1 MAPED
6 LEDFFAPFL
15 RISLKRMFGGHG
27 ITAEGRMIALA
38 FDGEIFLKVD
48 DATRGFFESQG
59 ATPFT
64 YEKKTG
70 EQAVMSYYRVPAEA
84 FDDDQLK
91 RACLEAALEAARRAA
106 LPKPKKTP
114 KSKKPAGKPRT
125 I

>member
-6 LEDFFAPFL
+6 IEDFFAPFL
-15 RISLKRMFGGHG
+15 RIALKRMFGGYG
-27 ITAEGRMIALA
+27 ITAEGRMIALE

-48 DATRGFFESQG
+48 DQTRGLFESHG

-70 EQAVMSYYRVPAEA
+70 QQAVMSYYSVPAEA
-84 FDDDQLK
+84 YDDDRLK
-91 RACLEAALEAARRAA
+91 RACLEAALQAAQRAA
-106 LPKPKKTP
+106 LPKPKKR
-114 KSKKPAGKPRT
+114 AGKPRT